1 MSLWIVDA
9 TSDEIA
15 DMEYWH
21 DKLFWPVKVEAVENA
36 KLTISGPLGNIIK
49 YAEGKKDER

>member
-15 DMEYWH
+15 DMEYRH
-21 DKLFWPVKVEAVENA
+21 DKLFWPLKVVDGEVLMGLRQGTLAER
-36 KLTISGPLGNIIK
+36 
-49 YAEGKKDER
+49 AEGEDDER